1 MRGNARESRTFVLGM
16 EKVIMKVTKK
26 AAQNLIALTYGKGMT
41 LEDALEHE
49 GLNGITDTELRETVA
64 TLYKTPVK
72 KETATQSKARHI
84 ANGIAANVGVGNT
97 FGGDV
102 ITKAAE
108 AAGMK
113 SMGIINA
120 GKRCGLWERVPSIG
134 NALYK
139 VIATA

>member
-1 MRGNARESRTFVLGM
+1 
-16 EKVIMKVTKK
+16 MKVTKK
-26 AAQNLIALTYGKGMT
+26 AAQNLVALIYGKGMV
-41 LEDALEHE
+41 LEEALEHE
-49 GLNGITDTELRETVA
+49 NLNDITEEELRETVA
-64 TLYKTPVK
+64 TLYKIPTK
-72 KETATQSKARHI
+72 KETATQSKSRFI
-84 ANGIAANVGVGNT
+84 AEGIAANIGIGNT

-120 GKRCGLWERVPSIG
+120 GKRCGLWKRIPSIG